1 MPVLA
6 EHLKVGATYKVGTGY
21 PGTTGKVTAK
31 FDSNPFGFPRG
42 PAVSMMVDGRE
53 RVYTN
58 EYTFELVEPPPAAA
72 AAPAAAPAP
81 APAPAA
87 AVPSADPWYEF
98 DPPRHLRQKP
108 PPLKDVLTEHDIN
121 AQETFRKSLTPDE
134 KGALNDYKGAGHTDI
149 RNWMVYSDDPPEE
162 NDVWRKHLR
171 VFIKMI
177 SKAPKLTREIN
188 VYRGIGIDDEATLEM
203 TGKLVWSTSY
213 NPIVAFGFATYG
225 RNGCCML
232 KINVQPGVRIIAF
245 GDDDDECE
253 IMIIPPY
260 NVSIEDIVPGLKRV
274 KITPKEA
281 PSGGRRRKSRR
292 TRVSRTLR
300 VRKTHRRHI

>member
-1 MPVLA
+1 MPVPV
-6 EHLKVGATYKVGTGY
+6 EELKVGATYKVGTGY

-58 EYTFELVEPPPAAA
+58 EYTFELVEP
-72 AAPAAAPAP
+72 AAAPAP
-81 APAPAA
+81 APAPAPA
-87 AVPSADPWYEF
+87 APDPWYEF
-98 DPPRHLRQKP
+98 DPPDHSPEP
-108 PPLKDVLTEHDIN
+108 PPLKNVLSKGDIH
-121 AQETFRKSLTPDE
+121 AQETFRKSLDLEEAKALSYYKTSGFRVIRQLMNLPDDLPKE
-134 KGALNDYKGAGHTDI
+134 QVGF
-149 RNWMVYSDDPPEE
+149 MS
-162 NDVWRKHLR
+162 
-171 VFIKMI
+171 VFINMI
-177 SKAPKLTREIN
+177 SRAPKLTREIN
-188 VYRGIGIDDEATLEM
+188 VYRGITIDDESALEM

-213 NPIVAFGFATYG
+213 DPVVAFVFARNG

-260 NVSIEDIVPGLKRV
+260 NVLIEDIAPGIKRV

-281 PSGGRRRKSRR
+281 PSGGRRRKTKKGKRR
-292 TRVSRTLR
+292 NTKKGLR
-300 VRKTHRRHI
+300 SRKTRRRYK